1 MITMSSAMPVDPKSW
16 FRSFIITARL
26 WVLTGVSIGLL
37 TLLAACSALRIGY
50 SQAPELLY
58 WYLDGY
64 VDFDAAQT
72 PRVRDALSQWLAW
85 HRQTQLPDYAT
96 QLARMQTEVL
106 ADTTAAR
113 VCEWQ
118 GEAIRRADLAFDRA
132 VPAVADFMLT
142 LTPQQI
148 QHVERRNAKAN
159 DEFRDDYLQADPRK
173 RAEATLRRTIDRAE
187 SLYGKLTDAQRA
199 RLAEALPK
207 SPFDPD
213 VWLAERRLRQQDA
226 LSVMRKLG
234 GGDVGRDPA
243 QAALRAYAQRIQT
256 SPRESYRRYAER
268 LSEFNCIFA
277 ASMHNGT
284 TAAQRR
290 TAAQK
295 LAGWEGDVRALVAD
309 APRSATAEP
318 R

>member
-26 WVLTGVSIGLL
+26 WVVTGVSIGLL
-37 TLLAACSALRIGY
+37 SLLGACSALRIGY

-64 VDFDAAQT
+64 VDFNAAQT
-72 PRVRDALSQWLAW
+72 PRVREALEQWLAW

-118 GEAIRRADLAFDRA
+118 GEVIRRADLAFDRA

-243 QAALRAYAQRIQT
+243 QAALRAYAQRVQT

-268 LSEFNCIFA
+268 LSEFNCMFA

-295 LAGWEGDVRALVAD
+295 LAGWEADLRALVAD
-309 APRSATAEP
+309 APRAATAEP